1 MEQVNMS
8 KQAKKSKTNPVKAM
22 RDVARL
28 SARVRELEDEV
39 RECRQHHQRL
49 AELTDVVTELLL
61 PLSRRDQDKVD
72 EILTRYT
79 EQLG

>member
-8 KQAKKSKTNPVKAM
+8 NKGKGAKTNPMKAV
-22 RDVARL
+22 RDIARL
-28 SARVRELEDEV
+28 SARLRELEDEV
-39 RECRQHHQRL
+39 RECRQQQHRL
-49 AELTDVVTELLL
+49 AELTDVVTELLV

-72 EILTRYT
+72 AILARYS